1 MKTNLAW
8 VLAGALVLLLAVP
21 VWLPAHWVGALS
33 TMLIAAL
40 FALAFSLLMGQAG
53 MLSFGH
59 GAYFAIGCFATVH
72 AMRAIDAGALGLPTP
87 LLPLVGGV
95 AGLVVGAAAGFF
107 ATLRSG
113 VYFSMVTLAIAELLH
128 AMAPNM
134 QRIFGGESGISSMR
148 QPWAGIGFGSEREV
162 YYLVLAWVL
171 IAGILMFLYT
181 RTSFGRLTVAL
192 RENERRVAFLGFNVH
207 RAKIVVFA
215 VSCMFAGIAGG
226 LLALTNESANY
237 LLFSM
242 SYSAN
247 VVLFSYIGGI
257 GTFVGP
263 AIGAAA
269 MTLFGFAVS
278 DLTRLWLLYQG
289 LIFVVVMM
297 YAPAGLVEFVA
308 TQSRQ
313 LLRGEGPTPAR
324 RVASFTSAAVIAAS
338 TVFLC
343 ELAGAIL
350 SRDYQA
356 QRLRTGAWEAV
367 SIFGSR
373 WSPDHWATWLV
384 PMLAFLLAA
393 AWLAHGNRPRRPRIA
408 VAPLPEAQTAQP
420 ASLGEAIQ

>member
-1 MKTNLAW
+1 MSPTKTKAALSY
-8 VLAGALVLLLAVP
+8 AGLLVLLLA
-21 VWLPAHWVGALS
+21 LPAWLAPHWVGAMS
-33 TMLIAAL
+33 SMLVAAL
-40 FALAFSLLMGQAG
+40 FALAFSLLMGQGG

-72 AMRAIDAGALGLPTP
+72 GMHAAETGAWNLPTP
-87 LLPLVGGV
+87 LLPLVGGA
-95 AGLVVGAAAGFF
+95 AGLAAGAVAGFF

-128 AMAPNM
+128 TVAPNI
-134 QRIFGGESGISSMR
+134 QRVFGGETGISSMR

-162 YYLVLAWVL
+162 YYLVLAWFVL
-171 IAGILMFLYT
+171 SVLAMYAYT

-207 RAKIVVFA
+207 RTKNLVFS

-226 LLALTNESANY
+226 LLALTTESANY
-237 LLFSM
+237 LLFGM

-257 GTFVGP
+257 GTFIGP
-263 AIGAAA
+263 AVGAAT

-278 DLTRLWLLYQG
+278 DLTRQWLLYQG

-297 YAPAGLVEFVA
+297 YAPAGLVDLVA
-308 TQSRQ
+308 RSM
-313 LLRGEGPTPAR
+313 RGLVRHEGR
-324 RVASFTSAAVIAAS
+324 SAAERLLMLLTVAVIGAA

-343 ELAGAIL
+343 ELAGRVL

-356 QRLRTGAWEAV
+356 ARMRSGSWEPVTLFWQQWQPDRL
-367 SIFGSR
+367 
-373 WSPDHWATWLV
+373 ATWLL
-384 PMLAFLLAA
+384 PAA
-393 AWLAHGNRPRRPRIA
+393 ALAIAAAFIVHRVRPIRPRLQS
-408 VAPLPEAQTAQP
+408 VPLQGSGA
-420 ASLGEAIQ
+420 